1 MRRPRSEWNS
11 PKRSMSTARSHPEG
25 TELLL
30 LSWINDHE
38 ASREMWRCD
47 LDKRD

>member
-1 MRRPRSEWNS
+1 
-11 PKRSMSTARSHPEG
+11 MSTARSHPEG
-25 TELLL
+25 TELPQLL
-30 LSWINDHE
+30 KLGREVSDQE